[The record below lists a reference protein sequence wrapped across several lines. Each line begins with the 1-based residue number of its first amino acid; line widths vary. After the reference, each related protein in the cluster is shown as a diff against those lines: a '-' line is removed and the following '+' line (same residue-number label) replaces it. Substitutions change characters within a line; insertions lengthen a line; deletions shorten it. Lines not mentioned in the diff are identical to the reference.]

1 MKTKMNKKALVG
13 TVTLAT
19 SLLLMACG
27 NGTQNDTTTN
37 SGTASSEMSMSSS
50 QMESSSMAESS
61 SSAMS
66 SSSADSSS
74 TSSDMNDT
82 SSKGIENKT
91 FDVSMEDAVNKFKET
106 YSDAKITSVGIDND
120 SNSYVYQIEGYTDS
134 NEVELDIDA
143 TSGEIVK
150 QDTDDKDDVSDDDVL
165 DLEGLVS
172 PQEAMKAAL
181 DEVGS
186 GYAKEW
192 SIDSKNG
199 KVYYEID
206 VEGSDSANDD
216 VHIDAKTGDFIG
228 FD

>member
-37 SGTASSEMSMSSS
+37 SETASSEMSMSSS

-106 YSDAKITSVGIDND
+106 YSDAKITSVSIDND
-120 SNSYVYQIEGYTDS
+120 TNSYVYKVEGYNDT
-134 NEVELDIDA
+134 NEVKLDIDA
-143 TSGEIVK
+143 MSGEITK
-150 QDTDDKDDVSDDDVL
+150 KDTDDKDDVSGDDVL

-192 SIDSKNG
+192 EIDSKNG

-206 VEGSDSANDD
+206 VEGSDSADDD
-216 VHIDAKTGDFIG
+216 VHIDAKTGEFIG